1 MNDEQK
7 DLYNAIYNL
16 INDLW
21 ERTRA
26 SVLFVGIVLALIII
40 FFGGGDCKC
49 PQ

>member
-7 DLYNAIYNL
+7 ELYNAILNL
-16 INDLW
+16 INELW

-26 SVLFVGIVLALIII
+26 IVLFVGIVLALIII

-49 PQ
+49 QQ